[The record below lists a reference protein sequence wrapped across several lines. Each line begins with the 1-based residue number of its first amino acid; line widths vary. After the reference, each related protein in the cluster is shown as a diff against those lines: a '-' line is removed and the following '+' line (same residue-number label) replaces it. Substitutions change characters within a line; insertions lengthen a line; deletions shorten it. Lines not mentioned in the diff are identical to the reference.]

1 MGPPEALA
9 PGPMAPEGGPLISVI
24 LPAHNEARLVGAA
37 LRSIAEQTVAPEQ
50 VEAIVVSNGSTDGTA
65 QAVAD
70 ARMATRMPV
79 ELVEDPTRGIARA
92 KNLGARRA
100 RGHYLVFMDADS
112 RMSPGL
118 LQHVV
123 ERATAGERSAS
134 IRVVADSHDALDR
147 AFFGLMEWGKRLFR
161 IRANMSWMDR
171 TLFERLGGFDEG
183 LRQAEDLDLLVR
195 ARQAGVDVGHITRE
209 QIATS
214 TRRLHRGP
222 LRMGMLTM
230 FARWALGNFGI
241 GRRWPY

>member
-1 MGPPEALA
+1 MSPPE
-9 PGPMAPEGGPLISVI
+9 PLISVI

-37 LRSIAEQTVAPEQ
+37 LQSIAQQTVSPDQ

-65 QAVAD
+65 QAVED
-70 ARMATRMPV
+70 ARTMAPLHV
-79 ELVEDPTRGIARA
+79 ELLHDAERGIARA
-92 KNLGARRA
+92 KNLGARHA
-100 RGHYLVFMDADS
+100 RGRYLLFMDADS

-123 ERATAGERSAS
+123 ERAAGGERSAS
-134 IRVVADSHDALDR
+134 IRIVADSRDALDR

-171 TLFERLGGFDEG
+171 SLFERLGGFDER
-183 LRQAEDLDLLVR
+183 LQQAEDLDLLVR
-195 ARQAGVDVGHITRE
+195 ARRVGVDVGHITRE
-209 QIATS
+209 RIATS

-222 LRMGMLTM
+222 LRAGMLAM

-241 GRRWPY
+241 GRGWRY